1 MNFCRLNQERQ
12 QAHELRQQLG
22 NLQETNRHLH
32 DEIRQLQLQHQKDNA
47 MAAGSADLALK
58 EQVVALK
65 WQLLEATRRAELA
78 EAFLLRNGRN
88 KLVPAGVDVAGFQ

>member
-1 MNFCRLNQERQ
+1 
-12 QAHELRQQLG
+12 
-22 NLQETNRHLH
+22 
-32 DEIRQLQLQHQKDNA
+32 